1 MRFKPVIG
9 LEIHVQLNTKTK
21 AFCSCPADVFELE
34 PNSAICPVCTGQ
46 PGALP
51 VPSREMYEYGI
62 LLASALNCRINEYTR
77 FDRKN
82 YFYPD
87 LPKGY
92 QITQYFY
99 PLANDG
105 YLELDGEK
113 IRINRIHLEEDAGKL
128 VHSSETITEAESS
141 LVDMNRC
148 GVPLA
153 EIVTE
158 PDIKSPE
165 QARKFLE
172 KLRQI
177 LRYLGV
183 STGDMEKGALRCDA
197 NISVID
203 TETNRQSNK
212 VEVKNM
218 NSFKFVEKALEF
230 EFERIKNAMLEG
242 KDVEKETRGWDLS
255 TKTTISMRSKEEA
268 NDYRYFPEPD
278 IPPVVLSSDEIKKI
292 VEKMPEL
299 PDQKKERFMKDY
311 NLSEYEANISDV
323 EQRYRDL
330 EANLGVRVEKGQSVS
345 ERIIEMYLKPLGY
358 TNMQEILDDIE
369 YAKRNADERGRELAE
384 QVKRGEFRLEQTDI
398 LKGVGS
404 YYIANILQNGS
415 VAKEFLGVSAGTD
428 NTPLD
433 TDIYYIQ
440 DKEGQKISEA
450 LTKYNARSFG
460 DILFI
465 VKNRGQWQDT
475 TNFRD
480 IQRSERNYDPTKL
493 ELFYTGVVSEAH
505 YGIRT
510 GFATTEIDVM
520 VFTDQVDQKR
530 RKNALIE
537 IAKNGYY
544 IPVVN
549 EEGELLFTPEMY
561 DEYRN
566 FFNGVGEYEG
576 GDFYFEEAEF
586 GSRHESDVSSMQ
598 TELEANQE
606 RIERLNDT
614 IQEKIKEIVESAGV
628 EFRSNFDTGIL
639 GAQMYAIGS
648 TDRKTADPKSNPD
661 FDYTIRVDAEDA
673 RKVRKIIVPELT
685 KFFGGVDNGSNTSNS
700 LYQFRQKE
708 IKAFGEDN
716 LDIDIGF
723 VLKSTPDV
731 YSTDNAVKDRLEW
744 IQTNISE
751 DAYQKTLANIILTKR
766 ILKEGEAYKKL
777 EHGGFGGVGVEN
789 WILAYNGNMVKAFES
804 FLNAATEDGQ
814 TLLLE
819 EFQKRYRII
828 DPGLNLQG
836 NYHDNFI
843 MRLKED
849 GYTNMIQVI
858 RKYLRK

>member
-51 VPSREMYEYGI
+51 VPSKEMYEYGI

-311 NLSEYEANISDV
+311 NLSEYEANILTSSKGLADFYEECV
-323 EQRYRDL
+323 EVTNDPKETSNWFLTELLKYESAESNFEELKIKPTHFKELFDL
-330 EANLGVRVEKGQSVS
+330 ISSGKITRNIAKEVFEEVYKTGKSPKEVVKEKN
-345 ERIIEMYLKPLGY
+345 IEVVGDASLIE
-358 TNMQEILDDIE
+358 EILKKMLEENPDKVE
-369 YAKRNADERGRELAE
+369 AYRNGKKGLLGFFVGGVMKQTKGKADP
-384 QVKRGEFRLEQTDI
+384 K
-398 LKGVGS
+398 
-404 YYIANILQNGS
+404 
-415 VAKEFLGVSAGTD
+415 
-428 NTPLD
+428 
-433 TDIYYIQ
+433 
-440 DKEGQKISEA
+440 
-450 LTKYNARSFG
+450 
-460 DILFI
+460 
-465 VKNRGQWQDT
+465 
-475 TNFRD
+475 
-480 IQRSERNYDPTKL
+480 
-493 ELFYTGVVSEAH
+493 VV
-505 YGIRT
+505 
-510 GFATTEIDVM
+510 
-520 VFTDQVDQKR
+520 
-530 RKNALIE
+530 NE
-537 IAKNGYY
+537 IAKK
-544 IPVVN
+544 
-549 EEGELLFTPEMY
+549 LL
-561 DEYRN
+561 
-566 FFNGVGEYEG
+566 
-576 GDFYFEEAEF
+576 GD
-586 GSRHESDVSSMQ
+586 
-598 TELEANQE
+598 
-606 RIERLNDT
+606 
-614 IQEKIKEIVESAGV
+614 
-628 EFRSNFDTGIL
+628 
-639 GAQMYAIGS
+639 
-648 TDRKTADPKSNPD
+648 
-661 FDYTIRVDAEDA
+661 
-673 RKVRKIIVPELT
+673 
-685 KFFGGVDNGSNTSNS
+685 
-700 LYQFRQKE
+700 
-708 IKAFGEDN
+708 
-716 LDIDIGF
+716 
-723 VLKSTPDV
+723 
-731 YSTDNAVKDRLEW
+731 
-744 IQTNISE
+744 
-751 DAYQKTLANIILTKR
+751 
-766 ILKEGEAYKKL
+766 
-777 EHGGFGGVGVEN
+777 
-789 WILAYNGNMVKAFES
+789 
-804 FLNAATEDGQ
+804 
-814 TLLLE
+814 
-819 EFQKRYRII
+819 
-828 DPGLNLQG
+828 
-836 NYHDNFI
+836 
-843 MRLKED
+843 
-849 GYTNMIQVI
+849 
-858 RKYLRK
+858 

>member
-51 VPSREMYEYGI
+51 VPSKEMYEYGI

-128 VHSSETITEAESS
+128 VHSSEMITEAESS

-311 NLSEYEANISDV
+311 NLSEYEANILTSSKGLADFYEECV
-323 EQRYRDL
+323 EVTNDPKETSNWFLTELLKYESAESNFEELKIKPTHFKELFDL
-330 EANLGVRVEKGQSVS
+330 ISSGKITRNIAKEVFEEVYKTGKSPKEVVKEKN
-345 ERIIEMYLKPLGY
+345 IEVVGDASLIE
-358 TNMQEILDDIE
+358 EILKKMLEENPDKVE
-369 YAKRNADERGRELAE
+369 AYRNGKKGLLGFFVGGVMKQTKGKADP
-384 QVKRGEFRLEQTDI
+384 K
-398 LKGVGS
+398 
-404 YYIANILQNGS
+404 
-415 VAKEFLGVSAGTD
+415 
-428 NTPLD
+428 
-433 TDIYYIQ
+433 
-440 DKEGQKISEA
+440 
-450 LTKYNARSFG
+450 
-460 DILFI
+460 
-465 VKNRGQWQDT
+465 
-475 TNFRD
+475 
-480 IQRSERNYDPTKL
+480 
-493 ELFYTGVVSEAH
+493 VV
-505 YGIRT
+505 
-510 GFATTEIDVM
+510 
-520 VFTDQVDQKR
+520 
-530 RKNALIE
+530 NE
-537 IAKNGYY
+537 IAKK
-544 IPVVN
+544 
-549 EEGELLFTPEMY
+549 LL
-561 DEYRN
+561 
-566 FFNGVGEYEG
+566 
-576 GDFYFEEAEF
+576 GD
-586 GSRHESDVSSMQ
+586 
-598 TELEANQE
+598 
-606 RIERLNDT
+606 
-614 IQEKIKEIVESAGV
+614 
-628 EFRSNFDTGIL
+628 
-639 GAQMYAIGS
+639 
-648 TDRKTADPKSNPD
+648 
-661 FDYTIRVDAEDA
+661 
-673 RKVRKIIVPELT
+673 
-685 KFFGGVDNGSNTSNS
+685 
-700 LYQFRQKE
+700 
-708 IKAFGEDN
+708 
-716 LDIDIGF
+716 
-723 VLKSTPDV
+723 
-731 YSTDNAVKDRLEW
+731 
-744 IQTNISE
+744 
-751 DAYQKTLANIILTKR
+751 
-766 ILKEGEAYKKL
+766 
-777 EHGGFGGVGVEN
+777 
-789 WILAYNGNMVKAFES
+789 
-804 FLNAATEDGQ
+804 
-814 TLLLE
+814 
-819 EFQKRYRII
+819 
-828 DPGLNLQG
+828 
-836 NYHDNFI
+836 
-843 MRLKED
+843 
-849 GYTNMIQVI
+849 
-858 RKYLRK
+858 

>member
-51 VPSREMYEYGI
+51 VPSKEMYEYGI

-128 VHSSETITEAESS
+128 VHSSEMITEAESS

-311 NLSEYEANISDV
+311 NLSEYEANILTSSKGLADFYEECV
-323 EQRYRDL
+323 EVTNDPKETSNWFLTELLKYESAESNFEEVKIKPIHFKELFDL
-330 EANLGVRVEKGQSVS
+330 ISSGKITRNIAKEVFEEVYKTGKSPKEVVKEKN
-345 ERIIEMYLKPLGY
+345 IEVVGDASLIE
-358 TNMQEILDDIE
+358 EILKKMLEENPDKVE
-369 YAKRNADERGRELAE
+369 AYRNGKKGLLGFFVGGVMKQTKGKADP
-384 QVKRGEFRLEQTDI
+384 K
-398 LKGVGS
+398 
-404 YYIANILQNGS
+404 
-415 VAKEFLGVSAGTD
+415 
-428 NTPLD
+428 
-433 TDIYYIQ
+433 
-440 DKEGQKISEA
+440 
-450 LTKYNARSFG
+450 
-460 DILFI
+460 
-465 VKNRGQWQDT
+465 
-475 TNFRD
+475 
-480 IQRSERNYDPTKL
+480 
-493 ELFYTGVVSEAH
+493 VV
-505 YGIRT
+505 
-510 GFATTEIDVM
+510 
-520 VFTDQVDQKR
+520 
-530 RKNALIE
+530 NE
-537 IAKNGYY
+537 IAKK
-544 IPVVN
+544 
-549 EEGELLFTPEMY
+549 LL
-561 DEYRN
+561 
-566 FFNGVGEYEG
+566 
-576 GDFYFEEAEF
+576 GD
-586 GSRHESDVSSMQ
+586 
-598 TELEANQE
+598 
-606 RIERLNDT
+606 
-614 IQEKIKEIVESAGV
+614 
-628 EFRSNFDTGIL
+628 
-639 GAQMYAIGS
+639 
-648 TDRKTADPKSNPD
+648 
-661 FDYTIRVDAEDA
+661 
-673 RKVRKIIVPELT
+673 
-685 KFFGGVDNGSNTSNS
+685 
-700 LYQFRQKE
+700 
-708 IKAFGEDN
+708 
-716 LDIDIGF
+716 
-723 VLKSTPDV
+723 
-731 YSTDNAVKDRLEW
+731 
-744 IQTNISE
+744 
-751 DAYQKTLANIILTKR
+751 
-766 ILKEGEAYKKL
+766 
-777 EHGGFGGVGVEN
+777 
-789 WILAYNGNMVKAFES
+789 
-804 FLNAATEDGQ
+804 
-814 TLLLE
+814 
-819 EFQKRYRII
+819 
-828 DPGLNLQG
+828 
-836 NYHDNFI
+836 
-843 MRLKED
+843 
-849 GYTNMIQVI
+849 
-858 RKYLRK
+858 